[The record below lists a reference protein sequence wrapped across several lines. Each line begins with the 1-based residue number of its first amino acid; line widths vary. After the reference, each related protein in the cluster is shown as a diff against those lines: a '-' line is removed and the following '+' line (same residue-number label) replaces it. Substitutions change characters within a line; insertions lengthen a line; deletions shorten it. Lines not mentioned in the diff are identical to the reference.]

1 VSGRV
6 PRRLA
11 NLATAAGTVLVT
23 LLLAEGVLRLVG
35 YEYKPLKLDVGAHDD
50 RGAHLFKEE
59 HFVYDPELI
68 WRPRPGH
75 SVFNEQGF
83 RGPVLA
89 AAKPRGRQRLFTV
102 GDSNTLGWAGPTG
115 ANWPADLQ
123 RLLAERGEPIDV
135 VNAGVWGYASYQGIT
150 RLREVLVWQPDWVL
164 ISFGSND
171 AHPSRVSDAHYLRY
185 AVVGSGGF
193 ERWLRPLALG
203 RLVLGA
209 LRATRPAP
217 EEKTHRVPLAEY
229 RDNLRAMVAMARE
242 GGARVV
248 LLTRPYVGP
257 IAEWDSWKR
266 YAHGYNA
273 ATVELAAELDAPLV
287 DLYSELKGQDDL
299 FADESHFTTA
309 GHELAAELIV
319 DRLLPE
325 LAGRRD
331 TD

>member
-1 VSGRV
+1 MSSRA
-6 PRRLA
+6 PA
-11 NLATAAGTVLVT
+11 NLATAAGAAVLT

-35 YEYKPLKLDVGAHDD
+35 YDYKPLKLDVGAHDD
-50 RGAHLFKEE
+50 RGTHLFEEE

-89 AAKPRGRQRLFTV
+89 DVKPPGRERLFTV
-102 GDSNTLGWAGPTG
+102 GDSNTLGWAGPNG
-115 ANWPADLQ
+115 ANWPSDLQ
-123 RLLAERGEPIDV
+123 RLLAARGEPIDV
-135 VNAGVWGYASYQGIT
+135 VNAGVWGYASYQGIA

-164 ISFGSND
+164 VSFGSND
-171 AHPSRVSDAHYLRY
+171 AHPSSISDAEYLRR
-185 AVVGSGGF
+185 AAAGAGGL
-193 ERWLRPLALG
+193 ERRLQPFALG

-209 LRATRPAP
+209 LRARTDAPTTR
-217 EEKTHRVPLAEY
+217 THRVPLAEY
-229 RDNLRAMVAMARE
+229 RENLRTMAAMARQ

-266 YAHGYNA
+266 YAHDYNA
-273 ATVELAAELDAPLV
+273 ATVGLAAELGAPVV
-287 DLYSELKGQDDL
+287 DLYAELKGRDEL
-299 FADESHFTTA
+299 FADESHLTA
-309 GHELAAELIV
+309 TGHRLAAQLIV

-325 LAGRRD
+325 LAARGERR
-331 TD
+331 